1 MCSGWSPL
9 SWGQSP
15 VLACGCR
22 CVSVCLRVVLAQRS
36 APVVANL
43 VLMADE
49 GLWQG
54 QQLDLQL
61 PETLHQNA

>member
-1 MCSGWSPL
+1 
-9 SWGQSP
+9 
-15 VLACGCR
+15 
-22 CVSVCLRVVLAQRS
+22 VSVCLRVGLAQHS